1 MRSKEGNMPTVDDP
15 KLLGRTRLSFADG
28 KDVEEFVTTL
38 ESYER
43 GELTPDQWRGFRL
56 VRGTYGQRQ
65 TGDVQMIRVKVPQG
79 ILDGPQLHA
88 LADVADEYSRG
99 FGHITTRQNVQ
110 FHFLKLHDVE
120 KAMVRLGEAGL
131 TTREA
136 CGSAVRNITGCPYA
150 GVAADEPFDVTPY
163 AEALTR
169 YLLRHPLS
177 SRLPRKFK
185 IGFEGCAEDHI
196 FTAINDLGFK
206 ARVQGS
212 NGTAKLGFR
221 VTAGGG
227 TSILPTSG
235 GLLFEF
241 LPAGEIFD
249 VAEAVLRVFARL
261 GDYKHK
267 QRNRMK
273 FLIRELGWDAWRAEF
288 DRALAEVRA
297 EGGKPFSFDPDRPEV
312 EAPPDWQR
320 AAPPPAAET
329 AARATAAV
337 LRGPGIR
344 PDVRP
349 ELTVLNDAIVSW
361 ARTNV
366 RPQKQDGWSVVT
378 VTVPLG
384 DLTSAQMRVL
394 ADLAHAYGDGSARM
408 TADQNLLFRWVP
420 TGLVPGLY
428 RQLAAAGLGRGGAG
442 TIADVTSCPG
452 AEACKLAV
460 TQSRGLGR
468 ALSEHLHQRP
478 DLVEA
483 AGAMSIKISGC
494 PNGCGQHHIA
504 GIGFQGSVRKLGD
517 RAVPQYFVMVGGGVD
532 EAGARF
538 GRIAAKIPARRVPE
552 ALERL
557 IAYHAAERSHGESAA
572 AFFGRVEV
580 ERVKA
585 LLLDLETLRAED
597 AADADFVDLGEETE
611 FKVETMAGECSV

>member
-1 MRSKEGNMPTVDDP
+1 
-15 KLLGRTRLSFADG
+15 
-28 KDVEEFVTTL
+28 
-38 ESYER
+38 
-43 GELTPDQWRGFRL
+43 
-56 VRGTYGQRQ
+56 
-65 TGDVQMIRVKVPQG
+65 
-79 ILDGPQLHA
+79 
-88 LADVADEYSRG
+88 
-99 FGHITTRQNVQ
+99 
-110 FHFLKLHDVE
+110 
-120 KAMVRLGEAGL
+120 
-131 TTREA
+131 
-136 CGSAVRNITGCPYA
+136 
-150 GVAADEPFDVTPY
+150 
-163 AEALTR
+163 
-169 YLLRHPLS
+169 
-177 SRLPRKFK
+177 
-185 IGFEGCAEDHI
+185 
-196 FTAINDLGFK
+196 
-206 ARVQGS
+206 
-212 NGTAKLGFR
+212 
-221 VTAGGG
+221 
-227 TSILPTSG
+227 
-235 GLLFEF
+235 
-241 LPAGEIFD
+241 
-249 VAEAVLRVFARL
+249 
-261 GDYKHK
+261 
-267 QRNRMK
+267 
-273 FLIRELGWDAWRAEF
+273 
-288 DRALAEVRA
+288 
-297 EGGKPFSFDPDRPEV
+297 
-312 EAPPDWQR
+312 
-320 AAPPPAAET
+320 
-329 AARATAAV
+329 
-337 LRGPGIR
+337 
-344 PDVRP
+344 VRP

-394 ADLAHAYGDGSARM
+394 ADLASAYGDGSARM

>member
-1 MRSKEGNMPTVDDP
+1 M
-15 KLLGRTRLSFADG
+15 
-28 KDVEEFVTTL
+28 
-38 ESYER
+38 
-43 GELTPDQWRGFRL
+43 
-56 VRGTYGQRQ
+56 
-65 TGDVQMIRVKVPQG
+65 
-79 ILDGPQLHA
+79 
-88 LADVADEYSRG
+88 
-99 FGHITTRQNVQ
+99 
-110 FHFLKLHDVE
+110 
-120 KAMVRLGEAGL
+120 
-131 TTREA
+131 
-136 CGSAVRNITGCPYA
+136 
-150 GVAADEPFDVTPY
+150 
-163 AEALTR
+163 
-169 YLLRHPLS
+169 RHPLS

-185 IGFEGCAEDHI
+185 IAFEGCAEDHI

-206 ARVQGS
+206 ARIQGADRGS
-212 NGTAKLGFR
+212 VRLGFR
-221 VTAGGG
+221 LTAGGG

-241 LPAGEIFD
+241 LPAGEILD

-288 DRALAEVRA
+288 DRTLAEVRA
-297 EGGKPFSFDPDRPEV
+297 EGGTAFPFDPDRPPV
-312 EAPPDWQR
+312 EAPPDWER
-320 AAPPPAAET
+320 IAPPLTIET

-349 ELTVLNDAIVSW
+349 ELTVLNEAIVSW
-361 ARTNV
+361 AETNV

-384 DLTSAQMRVL
+384 DLTSAQLRVL
-394 ADLAHAYGDGSARM
+394 AELARAYGDGAVRM
-408 TADQNLLFRWVP
+408 TSDQNLLFRWVR
-420 TGLVPGLY
+420 TGLVPSLY

-468 ALSEHLHQRP
+468 ALSDHLRARP

-483 AGAMSIKISGC
+483 AGALAIKISGC

-532 EAGARF
+532 ESGARF
-538 GRIAAKIPARRVPE
+538 GRIAAKVPVRRMTEV
-552 ALERL
+552 LERL
-557 IAYHAAERSHGESAA
+557 IAFYAAEGNRDESSA
-572 AFFGRVEV
+572 AFFARVEIG
-580 ERVKA
+580 RVKA
-585 LLLDLETLRAED
+585 LLLDLETLRPED
-597 AADADFVDLGEETE
+597 AVDADFVDLGEESA